1 MNFSRELILCRIC
14 GGEFEEKSLLLND
27 SPLANELYPDREAA
41 MSADIFP
48 LEIVMCKS
56 CRHIQLRHIVSAE
69 RLFSNYVYSS
79 GTSSIFRVHFQELA
93 SRIMQLVPSGKVLEI
108 GSNDGTLMDA
118 LQAIGFKVVGIEPSA
133 TLTKRCE
140 ERGLKVHT
148 DFLNDLLASQLRLEY
163 KEFDVVVGNNV
174 FAHIDDLPLAFR
186 LVESLLSEDG
196 YFIFEVAHSLAMVN
210 ELLFDTIYHEH
221 MSYHSALSLSIF
233 MPKFG
238 FDIVDIEEI
247 TTHGGSIRVI
257 CRKIQ
262 GNGMERAS
270 SASVK
275 KLADKEA
282 EANLDT
288 YHWMQEFEKRLL
300 ELKGTTKRAILEEG
314 VNTKWFGYGAPAK
327 AVTFINEFE
336 LDNLGII
343 GIIDDNADKQ
353 EKFLPKSGIKITSR
367 SEMIAQLDRELHP
380 VQLRCVVF
388 PWNLSSDIVNRLAE
402 FTRFVVK
409 LVWFL
414 PKYKKVELTNAN
426 VDR

>member
-1 MNFSRELILCRIC
+1 MKFSRVLILCRIC
-14 GGEFEEKSLLLND
+14 GGEFEDKSLSLND
-27 SPLANELYPDREAA
+27 SPLANELYPDRKSA

-56 CRHIQLRHIVSAE
+56 CMHIQLRHIVSPE
-69 RLFSNYVYSS
+69 RLFSNYVYAS

-93 SRIMQLVPSGKVLEI
+93 SRILQLVPTGKVLEI

-118 LQAIGFKVVGIEPSA
+118 LQALGFKVVGIEPST

-140 ERGLKVHT
+140 ERGLEVHT
-148 DFLNDLLASQLRLEY
+148 DFLNDLLAKRLRSEY

-186 LVESLLSEDG
+186 LVEGLLSEEG
-196 YFIFEVAHSLAMVN
+196 YFIFESAHSLAMVN

-221 MSYHSALSLSIF
+221 MSYHSALSLSKF

-238 FDIVDIEEI
+238 FEIVDIEEI
-247 TTHGGSIRVI
+247 STHGGSIRVI
-257 CRKIQ
+257 CRKIPV
-262 GNGMERAS
+262 NGMELTS
-270 SASVK
+270 SETVK
-275 KLADKEA
+275 KMIDKEV

-288 YHWMQEFEKRLL
+288 HQWIPEFERRLC
-300 ELKGTTKRAILEEG
+300 ELKKTTKKAIIEEG
-314 VNTKWFGYGAPAK
+314 VKTKWFGYGAPAK

-343 GIIDDNADKQ
+343 GIIDDNPDKQ
-353 EKFLPKSGIKITSR
+353 GRFLPKSGIKITSR
-367 SEMIAQLDRELHP
+367 SEMITQLDGELQD

-388 PWNLSSDIVNRLAE
+388 PWNLSSEIVNRLAE
-402 FTRFVVK
+402 FSRFAVK
-409 LVWFL
+409 LIWFL
-414 PKYKKVELTNAN
+414 PKYKKVELTHAN